1 MEFKEGTPL
10 YANEV
15 VREAG
20 EDILYFNFIGAT
32 FVPDLVADGRIME
45 MVVDALIENSTISR
59 IVFVQQKNYHYDFTE
74 TSYLIEMAQLYNY
87 LMKQENIL
95 SLSKISSIDQRTT
108 SKRYNELF
116 FISNQIKND
125 PLMAYYDLQKLLI
138 ENKIAIDKVDYQEKN
153 NYTHYVY
160 LLEKIHSLLTNT
172 KLIKDILVYSNE
184 YNKGD
189 REIYYQIFSSDVV
202 PNYTFTRL
210 EAHLPKDSNIIDQY
224 KIKNGDYDESLV
236 TIFMKEDEAKMR
248 YHII

>member
-1 MEFKEGTPL
+1 
-10 YANEV
+10 
-15 VREAG
+15 
-20 EDILYFNFIGAT
+20 
-32 FVPDLVADGRIME
+32 
-45 MVVDALIENSTISR
+45 
-59 IVFVQQKNYHYDFTE
+59 
-74 TSYLIEMAQLYNY
+74 MAQLYNY

-95 SLSKISSIDQRTT
+95 SPSKISSIDQRTT

-184 YNKGD
+184 YSNSLSTGTI
-189 REIYYQIFSSDVV
+189 RERTPIRFDNDDGQRSQSD
-202 PNYTFTRL
+202 
-210 EAHLPKDSNIIDQY
+210 
-224 KIKNGDYDESLV
+224 
-236 TIFMKEDEAKMR
+236 
-248 YHII
+248 